1 MIGSGKSKAGKQLD
15 IAILPSTHG
24 GFQLLVAGMPM
35 GTHRTIE
42 LAQAAVSHLQVAWDV
57 DIHKALGENA

>member
-1 MIGSGKSKAGKQLD
+1 MIGSGRSKSGKQID

-35 GTHRTIE
+35 GTHTTID
-42 LAQAAVSHLQVAWDV
+42 LAKAAVSHLQVVWDFE
-57 DIHKALGENA
+57 IHQALGDN